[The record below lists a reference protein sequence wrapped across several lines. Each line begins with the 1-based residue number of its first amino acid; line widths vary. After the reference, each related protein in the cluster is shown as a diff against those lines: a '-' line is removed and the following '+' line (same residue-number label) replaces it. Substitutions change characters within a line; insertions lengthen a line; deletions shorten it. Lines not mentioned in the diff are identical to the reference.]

1 MLRFT
6 MGMPLQM
13 MALYGSLMILVVL
26 FLRLLLKKRLPPV
39 VFPVLWGLVLVR
51 LLVPFSLSS
60 PLSAPLP
67 SWLQQPF
74 AYSSNAATISNTVV
88 QEVNTTALTKGTQQA
103 TEVLFEQPDFGP
115 MMVVIVF
122 VLGFAATA
130 GLLLA
135 QKRRVDRQLKDSLLV
150 EQNATIGKVL
160 AQAKL
165 HHVLVMTN
173 DHIASPLVK
182 GIWNPCIYLPAGMDF
197 ANTTV
202 LGHVMLHEAMHI
214 RRKDNLFKLVLLVV
228 LCLHWYNP
236 LVWLMAKM
244 LCADLE
250 TACDAAVLHQSG
262 EEQKQE
268 YAYSLLTMAVA
279 GRPGPLLYSAFSK
292 TEVERRIKGVLQ
304 YRKTTLAVLAVSV
317 VLLLCSGTVFATVGQ
332 APFENSFS
340 SFCASTNS
348 RWGAKVYLTRDIT
361 AGANAQK
368 RVDTAVL
375 QILAA
380 DQTADPE
387 QLSRKIAAALSAE
400 FGVEQS
406 AFSVKMQLCPTE
418 EALAAEYAAQ
428 GLVLQANGR
437 YLYRDKLVREYEDL
451 LLGSVQTNEDGEVDI
466 AVERDDSG
474 NIVAI
479 QRKMAGDASFDQR
492 TKAIELEKKTRSTT
506 EGGVAVTQETLD

>member
-13 MALYGSLMILVVL
+13 MALYGSVMILVVL
-26 FLRLLLKKRLPPV
+26 FLRLFFKKKLPPL

-67 SWLQQPF
+67 SWLQQPIT
-74 AYSSNAATISNTVV
+74 YSGNMAATSNVMV
-88 QEVNTTALTKGTQQA
+88 QEANTAALTAGTQQA
-103 TEVLFEQPDFGP
+103 TEVLLKQPDFGP
-115 MMVVIVF
+115 MMVALVF
-122 VLGFAATA
+122 VLGCVATA
-130 GLLLA
+130 GLLLV
-135 QKRRVDRQLKDSLLV
+135 QKRRADRQLKDSLLV
-150 EQNATIGKVL
+150 EQNVTICDVL
-160 AQAKL
+160 NQTKL
-165 HHVLVMTN
+165 HNVLVMTN
-173 DHIASPLVK
+173 DHIASPMVK
-182 GIWNPCIYLPAGMDF
+182 GILTPCIYLPTGMDF
-197 ANTTV
+197 TNTTV
-202 LGHVMLHEAMHI
+202 LRHVMLHEATHI
-214 RRKDNLFKLVLLVV
+214 RRKDNLFKLVLLVA

-250 TACDAAVLHQSG
+250 TACDAAVLRQCG

-268 YAYSLLTMAVA
+268 YAYSLLAMAVA

-304 YRKTTLAVLAVSV
+304 YRKTTLAVLVVSV
-317 VLLLCSGTVFATVGQ
+317 VLVLCGGTVFATVGQ

-361 AGANAQK
+361 TGENAQK

-375 QILAA
+375 QILAE
-380 DQTADPE
+380 DQTADPK
-387 QLSRKIAAALSAE
+387 QLSRQIATALSAE
-400 FGVEQS
+400 FSVEPS

-437 YLYRDKLVREYEDL
+437 YRYRDKLVRDYEDL
-451 LLGSVQTNEDGEVDI
+451 LLGAVQINEDGEVDI
-466 AVERDDSG
+466 TVERDDKG
-474 NIVAI
+474 NIVAV
-479 QRKMAGDASFDQR
+479 QHKMAGDASFDQR
-492 TKAIELEKKTRSTT
+492 TRELELEKKTRNTME
-506 EGGVAVTQETLD
+506 EGVTVTQDIRN

>member
-13 MALYGSLMILVVL
+13 MALYGSVMILIVL
-26 FLRLLLKKRLPPV
+26 LLRLLLKKKLPPV

-67 SWLQQPF
+67 SWLQQPIT
-74 AYSSNAATISNTVV
+74 YSGNAVATSNVIVHEADSS
-88 QEVNTTALTKGTQQA
+88 ALTKGTQQA

-115 MMVVIVF
+115 MVVIAF
-122 VLGFAATA
+122 VLGCAATA

-150 EQNATIGKVL
+150 EQNATISKVL

-202 LGHVMLHEAMHI
+202 LGHVILHEAMHI
-214 RRKDNLFKLVLLVV
+214 RRKDNLYKLVLLVA

-250 TACDAAVLHQSG
+250 TACDAAVLRQSG
-262 EEQKQE
+262 EGQKQE

-279 GRPGPLLYSAFSK
+279 GRPSPLLYSAFSK
-292 TEVERRIKGVLQ
+292 TEVERRITGVLQ
-304 YRKTTLAVLAVSV
+304 YRKTKLAVLAVSV
-317 VLLLCSGTVFATVGQ
+317 VLVLCSGTVFATVGQ

-361 AGANAQK
+361 TGENAQK

-375 QILAA
+375 QILAE
-380 DQTADPE
+380 DQTADPK
-387 QLSRKIAAALSAE
+387 QLSRQIAAALSAE
-400 FGVEQS
+400 FNVEPS

-437 YLYRDKLVREYEDL
+437 YRYRDKLVRDYEDL
-451 LLGSVQTNEDGEVDI
+451 LLGAVQINEDGEVDI
-466 AVERDDSG
+466 TVERDDKG
-474 NIVAI
+474 NIVAV
-479 QRKMAGDASFDQR
+479 QHKMAGDASFDQR
-492 TKAIELEKKTRSTT
+492 TRELELEKKTRNTME
-506 EGGVAVTQETLD
+506 EGVTVTQDIRN

>member
-1 MLRFT
+1 
-6 MGMPLQM
+6 
-13 MALYGSLMILVVL
+13 
-26 FLRLLLKKRLPPV
+26 
-39 VFPVLWGLVLVR
+39 
-51 LLVPFSLSS
+51 
-60 PLSAPLP
+60 
-67 SWLQQPF
+67 
-74 AYSSNAATISNTVV
+74 
-88 QEVNTTALTKGTQQA
+88 
-103 TEVLFEQPDFGP
+103 
-115 MMVVIVF
+115 
-122 VLGFAATA
+122 
-130 GLLLA
+130 
-135 QKRRVDRQLKDSLLV
+135 
-150 EQNATIGKVL
+150 
-160 AQAKL
+160 
-165 HHVLVMTN
+165 VLVMTN

>member
-13 MALYGSLMILVVL
+13 MALYGSVMILIVL
-26 FLRLLLKKRLPPV
+26 LLRLLLKKKLPPV

-67 SWLQQPF
+67 SWLQQPIT
-74 AYSSNAATISNTVV
+74 YSGNAVATSNVIVHEADSS
-88 QEVNTTALTKGTQQA
+88 ALTKGTQQA
-103 TEVLFEQPDFGP
+103 TEVLFEQPDFRP
-115 MMVVIVF
+115 MVVIAF
-122 VLGFAATA
+122 VLGCAATA
-130 GLLLA
+130 GLLLV
-135 QKRRVDRQLKDSLLV
+135 QKRRVDRQLKDSLLI
-150 EQNATIGKVL
+150 EQNATICDVL
-160 AQAKL
+160 EQAKL
-165 HHVLVMTN
+165 RSVLVMTN

-182 GIWNPCIYLPAGMDF
+182 GVWTPRIYLPAGMDF

-202 LGHVMLHEAMHI
+202 LGHIILHEVMHI
-214 RRKDNLFKLVLLVV
+214 RRKDNLFKVVLLVA

-279 GRPGPLLYSAFSK
+279 GRSGPLLYSAFSK
-292 TEVERRIKGVLQ
+292 TEVERRITGVLQ
-304 YRKTTLAVLAVSV
+304 YRKTKLAVLAVSV
-317 VLLLCSGTVFATVGQ
+317 VLVLCSGTVFATVGQ

-348 RWGAKVYLTRDIT
+348 RWGAKVYLTRDIIT
-361 AGANAQK
+361 GENAQK

-380 DQTADPE
+380 DQTADPA
-387 QLSRKIAAALSAE
+387 QLSRQIAAALSAE
-400 FGVEQS
+400 FGVESS
-406 AFSVKMQLCPTE
+406 AFSVKMQLCPTD

-437 YLYRDKLVREYEDL
+437 YLYRDKLVRDYEDL
-451 LLGSVQTNEDGEVDI
+451 LLGAAQTNEDGEVDI
-466 AVERDDSG
+466 TVERDDKG
-474 NIVAI
+474 NIVTM
-479 QRKMAGDASFDQR
+479 QRKMAGDVSFDQR
-492 TKAIELEKKTRSTT
+492 TRAIELEKKTRSTM
-506 EGGVAVTQETLD
+506 ENGVAVTQDIQN